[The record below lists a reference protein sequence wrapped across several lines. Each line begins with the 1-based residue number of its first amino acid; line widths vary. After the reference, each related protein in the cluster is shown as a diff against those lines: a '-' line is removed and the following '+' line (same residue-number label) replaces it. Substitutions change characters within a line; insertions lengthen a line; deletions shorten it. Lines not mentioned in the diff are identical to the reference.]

1 MDKYT
6 IELNAARK
14 DSDYIQ
20 NRELN
25 AKSPVVEIFSAMA
38 EGRDL
43 SSFRKDVADRGVN
56 YIKELGSRANNGDYS
71 AVAELNMIRKYTIQ
85 PLVDEELRLLQI
97 FGDFEQIAANDSIER
112 EVYGTTGQAARF
124 QAPNGDVPFA
134 VPTVSKYAV
143 TPQTISGGYVVDYRK
158 VSLGDMDSENRGL
171 QQVRIDIMNKASNYV
186 LKTVYAAI
194 KNATGVK
201 YFAEEAGIAAAN
213 FDPVLTKV
221 RRHGVPT
228 ILGSYAN
235 VSQLDPSVVVS
246 SSGTVLIMSEKALE
260 EVRRTGY
267 LGYYKGAIVRE
278 IPYMPIY
285 SELNATGD
293 DFASAYPEG
302 LVLITPTGL
311 NSPVKTWVRGGLT
324 SLTGNDI
331 ATGHLMT
338 RFDIEVAADV
348 AKGHEFKIGLY
359 NNTTLSPAAGYE
371 L

>member
-14 DSDYIQ
+14 DSDFFQ
-20 NRELN
+20 NPKLN
-25 AKSPVVEIFSAMA
+25 AKSPIVEVFTAMAEGKTLPNLGKNTDESVRRIKELGAKSAAGDFSAMA
-38 EGRDL
+38 E
-43 SSFRKDVADRGVN
+43 
-56 YIKELGSRANNGDYS
+56 
-71 AVAELNMIRKYTIQ
+71 LNAIRRYAIE
-85 PLVDEELRLLQI
+85 PLVDEELRLMQI
-97 FGDFEQIAANDSIER
+97 FGDFEQIAAGDSIER

-134 VPTVSKYAV
+134 VPTVSKYPVA
-143 TPQTISGGYVVDYRK
+143 PQTISGGYVVDYRK
-158 VSLGDMDSENRGL
+158 VALGDMNSENRGL

-235 VSQLDPSVVVS
+235 VSQLDPSVIVS
-246 SSGTVLIMSEKALE
+246 STGTVLIMSERALE
-260 EVRRTGY
+260 EIRRTGY

-285 SELNATGD
+285 GELNATGD

-311 NSPVKTWVRGGLT
+311 NSPIKTWVRGGLT

-331 ATGHLMT
+331 ATGHVMT

-359 NNTTLSPAAGYE
+359 NNTTLSPAAGYA

>member
-25 AKSPVVEIFSAMA
+25 AKSPVVEVFSAMV
-38 EGRDL
+38 EGKTLPNLGDRTDKAVKYIKDL
-43 SSFRKDVADRGVN
+43 GAKSAAGDVA
-56 YIKELGSRANNGDYS
+56 AM
-71 AVAELNMIRKYTIQ
+71 AELNAIRRYTIE
-85 PLVDEELRLLQI
+85 PLVDEELRLMQV

-112 EVYGTTGQAARF
+112 EVYGITGQAARF

-143 TPQTISGGYVVDYRK
+143 APQTISGGYVVDYRK
-158 VSLGDMDSENRGL
+158 VSLGDMNSENRGL
-171 QQVRIDIMNKASNYV
+171 QQVRTDIMNKASNYV

-194 KNATGVK
+194 KTATGVK
-201 YFAEEAGIAAAN
+201 YWNETAGIAAAD

-221 RRHGVPT
+221 RRHGLPS
-228 ILGSYAN
+228 ILGTYAN
-235 VSQLDPSVVVS
+235 ISQLDPSVLVS
-246 SSGTVLIMSEKALE
+246 STGTVLIMSEKALE

-267 LGYYKGAIVRE
+267 LGYYKGSIVRE

-285 SELNATGD
+285 SERDAAGT
-293 DFASAYPEG
+293 DFASAFPEG
-302 LVLITPTGL
+302 LVIITPTGM
-311 NSPVKTWVRGGLT
+311 NSPIKTWVRGGLT

-331 ATGHLMT
+331 ATGHVMT

-359 NNTTLSPAAGYE
+359 NNTTLSPATDYA